1 MLYKHTMRENETKAI
16 HKYKYI
22 QPSNYVN
29 KFSTHVLNR
38 FETLYYDKDQAFLF
52 LYDLYF
58 LLLQLRRLLTLIMQ
72 CAADMS
78 ILLVGA
84 DQRDAVQF
92 LKFNYDLVHK

>member
-38 FETLYYDKDQAFLF
+38 FETLYYDKDQAF
-52 LYDLYF
+52 
-58 LLLQLRRLLTLIMQ
+58 
-72 CAADMS
+72 
-78 ILLVGA
+78 
-84 DQRDAVQF
+84 
-92 LKFNYDLVHK
+92 